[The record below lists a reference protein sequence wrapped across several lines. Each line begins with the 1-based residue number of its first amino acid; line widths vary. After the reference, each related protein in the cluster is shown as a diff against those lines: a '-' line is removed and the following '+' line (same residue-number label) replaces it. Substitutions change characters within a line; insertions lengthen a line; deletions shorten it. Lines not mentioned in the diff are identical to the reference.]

1 MYEGPS
7 ESESLSLLV
16 TGEIFKATDQKK
28 FTAMV
33 LIDLSKVF
41 DSICHHN
48 PMVKLQHLGTSREV
62 LKWFESYLTDR
73 QQSTRVGISLSD
85 PLTATHGV
93 PQGSILAPMLFSLYM
108 NDLPSVVKCS
118 RAKSYVDDTK
128 NYFSFSTK
136 DLDLH
141 DKSLKISV
149 TVGLALN
156 PLT

>member
-48 PMVKLQHLGTSREV
+48 LMVKLQHLGTSREV

-85 PLTATHGV
+85 PLTATHGA

-156 PLT
+156 PLI